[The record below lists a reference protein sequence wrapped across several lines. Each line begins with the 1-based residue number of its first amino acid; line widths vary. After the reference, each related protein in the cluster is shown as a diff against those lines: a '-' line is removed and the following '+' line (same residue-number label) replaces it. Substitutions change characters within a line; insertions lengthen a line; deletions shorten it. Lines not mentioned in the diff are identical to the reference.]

1 MNPRLR
7 ATGLATVLLAA
18 AALAGASPALAVT
31 PAPSAG
37 TVATHVSGNDQ
48 REAARFWTAARLR
61 GAKDVTTAD
70 PARTG
75 RAASGAV
82 PADSFV
88 PTPPPPE
95 AAGTG
100 ARVLVPPRPAP
111 AVSPASRTAPD
122 ASAALASDP
131 TAWTGGGL
139 ISTTEGK
146 VFFQN
151 STGGTFACSATV
163 ANSDN
168 KSIVLTAGH
177 CVVDAATGEVYQ
189 NWVFI
194 PGYANGNRPYGT
206 FTASALFHRDEY
218 VSTGGNAN
226 YDFAFAKVGTVNGAT
241 LADTVGAQ
249 GIAFNSPTGQDV
261 HSFGYGGSAAEGGGE
276 RLNHCEGTEF
286 ADTGR
291 AGSTMWGIDCV
302 QTGGSS
308 GGGFLSNF
316 DSSTGGGYLVGNIS
330 VSAGSNEYHPY
341 LGNEA
346 LSLYQQAGS

>member
-1 MNPRLR
+1 MKTNRR
-7 ATGLATVLLAA
+7 KAA
-18 AALAGASPALAVT
+18 GLAGAALGIAALGLTVPAHAQ
-31 PAPSAG
+31 PAPAAG
-37 TVATHVSGNDQ
+37 AVATHVSASQQ
-48 REAARFWTAARLR
+48 REASHFWTASRLR
-61 GAKDVTTAD
+61 SARDVTTAPRAHAGAAAPEGTAGAPVSVPPVTG
-70 PARTG
+70 PAAAD
-75 RAASGAV
+75 RAA
-82 PADSFV
+82 
-88 PTPPPPE
+88 T
-95 AAGTG
+95 AA
-100 ARVLVPPRPAP
+100 RPA
-111 AVSPASRTAPD
+111 
-122 ASAALASDP
+122 ASAP

-139 ISTTEGK
+139 ISTTAGK

-151 STGGTFACSATV
+151 NSGGTFACTATV

-177 CVVDAATGEVYQ
+177 CVVNASTGEVYH

-194 PGYANGNRPYGT
+194 PGYNNGNRPYGT
-206 FTASALFHRDEY
+206 FTATDLFHDDQY

-226 YDFAFAKVGTVNGAT
+226 YDFAFAKVGQVGGRT
-241 LADTVGAQ
+241 LVDTVGAE

-261 HSFGYGGSAAEGGGE
+261 HSFGYGGSAAEGSGE

-302 QTGGSS
+302 QSGGSS

-316 DSSTGGGYLVGNIS
+316 DTSTGGGYLVGNIS

-346 LSLYQQAGS
+346 LSLYQRAGA

>member
-1 MNPRLR
+1 M
-7 ATGLATVLLAA
+7 G
-18 AALAGASPALAVT
+18 
-31 PAPSAG
+31 SA
-37 TVATHVSGNDQ
+37 ATHVSGNDQ
-48 REAARFWTAARLR
+48 REAARFWTVARLR
-61 GAKDVTTAD
+61 GAKDVTAARTAD
-70 PARTG
+70 REGPAGLAQPADRF
-75 RAASGAV
+75 V
-82 PADSFV
+82 PAA
-88 PTPPPPE
+88 PG
-95 AAGTG
+95 AARAG
-100 ARVLVPPRPAP
+100 ARVLVPPRSAP
-111 AVSPASRTAPD
+111 GRRAASLASPG
-122 ASAALASDP
+122 ASAALLSDP

-139 ISTTEGK
+139 IGTTEGK

-151 STGGTFACSATV
+151 AAGGTFACSATV

-177 CVVDAATGEVYQ
+177 CVVDAATGEVYH

-206 FTASALFHRDEY
+206 FTASDLFHRDEY

-226 YDFAFAKVGTVNGAT
+226 YDFAFAKVGTVNGVT

-249 GIAFNSPTGQDV
+249 GIAFNSPTGQAVD
-261 HSFGYGGSAAEGGGE
+261 SFGYGGSAAEGGGE
-276 RLNHCEGTEF
+276 RLNHCQGTEF